1 MRRPPRAFAEVVHM
15 TVGTRAPSGR
25 PARERTRDPSLDPP
39 PEARSRAAQRAA
51 AAGRAVR
58 AWVTPGRARWAAPV
72 MPAAAV
78 LLLWLG
84 LTHGAHVSRLLLPA
98 PGAVAATFWQGVTT
112 GWLLNAAGVT
122 LLESLAGF
130 VLGAVVALPLGYAVA
145 RSRWM
150 SWAIQPYLAA
160 SQALP
165 AVALAPLLA
174 VWLGYGLPPTAA
186 LGALITFFP
195 ATIATTLGLR
205 ALDGAVL
212 DAARV
217 DGAGRWALLRE
228 IEVPLALPA
237 ILAGLRTS
245 LTLSVTGAVV
255 SEFVIGGAGIGL
267 GSLLTQALGHVDTA
281 ALFAILFMLALLAA
295 ALYGAARLVEHR
307 VSYLEA
313 D

>member
-1 MRRPPRAFAEVVHM
+1 MA
-15 TVGTRAPSGR
+15 VGTRAPAR
-25 PARERTRDPSLDPP
+25 PPARERTHRPSLDSPP
-39 PEARSRAAQRAA
+39 SEAAARAA
-51 AAGRAVR
+51 AVALAVR
-58 AWVTPGRARWAAPV
+58 AWLTPGRARWVAPLL
-72 MPAAAV
+72 PAVAV

-98 PGAVAATFWQGVTT
+98 PSAVAVTFWQGVTS
-112 GWLLNAAGVT
+112 GWLLTAAGVT
-122 LLESLAGF
+122 LVESLAGF
-130 VLGAVVALPLGYAVA
+130 VLGAAVALPLGYAVA

-150 SWAIQPYLAA
+150 AWAIQPYLAA
-160 SQALP
+160 SQAMP
-165 AVALAPLLA
+165 AVALAPLLV

-186 LGALITFFP
+186 LGALIAFFP

-205 ALDGAVL
+205 ALDGSIL

-228 IEVPLALPA
+228 IELPLALPA

-255 SEFVIGGAGIGL
+255 SEFVIGGDGGGL
-267 GSLLTQALGHVDTA
+267 GTQLTQALGHYDTA
-281 ALFAILFMLALLAA
+281 GLFAILIMLALLAA

-307 VSYLEA
+307 LSYLEA
-313 D
+313 E